1 MQAYFSMS
9 TGREKMSE
17 LMSATKGVS
26 MVGSPAYWVPKMV
39 LLVVMWTAPALLVAG
54 RLGMRS
60 KPVSSLEVMAWA
72 APIFWASFN
81 AFFAQVPVTA

>member
-17 LMSATKGVS
+17 LMSATIGVS

-39 LLVVMWTAPALLVAG
+39 LLVVM
-54 RLGMRS
+54 
-60 KPVSSLEVMAWA
+60 
-72 APIFWASFN
+72 
-81 AFFAQVPVTA
+81 